1 MILTIC
7 YLKDYPEYV
16 PLVAKWMIETWGH
29 YNPHASHDK
38 TVLELRE
45 HLNIEQLPITYI
57 ALQDG
62 KPVGTSS
69 LRITDGIRPDLMPW
83 LASLFVLPEYRGKG
97 IAQALIET
105 VKHKAQQL
113 KYPTLYLLAF
123 DQSIPQWYAKLG
135 WQIIGDDFLHH
146 HPIKLM
152 EIPL

>member
-1 MILTIC
+1 MIKKYSYDKETR
-7 YLKDYPEYV
+7 
-16 PLVAKWMIETWGH
+16 IECL
-29 YNPHASHDK
+29 NRIELFK
-38 TVLELRE
+38 LRE
-45 HLNIEQLPITYI
+45 HLNTEQLPITYI